1 MSTMICLSGMPGSG
15 KTTWAAEF
23 LKKHPDFLYFSPD
36 SYYERING
44 DECDRTDT
52 FEIWMAM
59 FRDIH
64 IAEKN
69 LNNVLIDSDNLTY
82 AQRNQW
88 IEWFPDFD
96 TRFLLY
102 LEESFD
108 TCMDRVSK
116 RKRTIPELVMREK
129 WYKWENPED
138 SADVQEWDWIS
149 KVVLGEGLEK
159 ELEENVNG

>member
-15 KTTWAAEF
+15 KTTWATQF
-23 LKKHPDFLYFSPD
+23 LKNHPDFLYFSPD
-36 SYYERING
+36 QYYERING

-69 LNNVLIDSDNLTY
+69 SNNVLIDSDNLTY

-88 IEWFPDFD
+88 IEWFPYFD
-96 TRFLLY
+96 VHILLF
-102 LEESFD
+102 LEED
-108 TCMDRVSK
+108 YNTCFDRVSK
-116 RKRTIPELVMREK
+116 RRRTIPEVIMREK
-129 WYKWENPED
+129 MYKWENPLEAGD
-138 SADVQEWDWIS
+138 CAEWDRVYQIS
-149 KVVLGEGLEK
+149 SDEDNITTSIGL
-159 ELEENVNG
+159 

>member
-1 MSTMICLSGMPGSG
+1 MSKLICLAGLPGVG
-15 KTTWAAEF
+15 KTTWATEF

-69 LNNVLIDSDNLTY
+69 FNNVLIDSDNLTY

-88 IEWFPDFD
+88 IEWFPYFD
-96 TRFLLY
+96 EHILLF
-102 LEESFD
+102 LEED
-108 TCMDRVSK
+108 YNTCFDRVSK
-116 RKRTIPELVMREK
+116 RRRTIPEIIMREK
-129 WYKWENPED
+129 MYKWENPLEAGD
-138 SADVQEWDWIS
+138 CAEWDRVYQIS
-149 KVVLGEGLEK
+149 SDEDNITTCIGL
-159 ELEENVNG
+159 

>member
-1 MSTMICLSGMPGSG
+1 MSIMICLAGMPGSG
-15 KTTWAAEF
+15 KTTWALEF
-23 LKKHPDFLYFSPD
+23 LKRHPDYLYFSPD
-36 SYYERING
+36 AYYERING
-44 DECDRTDT
+44 DDRKREHP

-64 IAEKN
+64 TAEMN
-69 LNNVLIDSDNLTY
+69 GDNVLIDSDNLSY

-88 IEWFPDFD
+88 VEWFPDFD
-96 TRFLLY
+96 ARFLLY

-116 RKRTIPELVMREK
+116 RKRTIPELIMREK

-149 KVVLGEGLEK
+149 KVVLGDELEK

>member
-1 MSTMICLSGMPGSG
+1 MSKLICLAGLPGVG
-15 KTTWAAEF
+15 KTTWATEF

-69 LNNVLIDSDNLTY
+69 GYNVLIDSDNLTY

-88 IEWFPDFD
+88 IEWFPYFD
-96 TRFLLY
+96 EHILLF
-102 LEESFD
+102 LEED
-108 TCMDRVSK
+108 YNTCFDRVSK
-116 RKRTIPELVMREK
+116 RRRTIPEIIMREK
-129 WYKWENPED
+129 MYKWENPLEAGD
-138 SADVQEWDWIS
+138 CAEWDRVYQIGS
-149 KVVLGEGLEK
+149 DEDNITTCVGL
-159 ELEENVNG
+159 

>member
-1 MSTMICLSGMPGSG
+1 MSKLICLAGLPGVG
-15 KTTWAAEF
+15 KTTWATEF

-69 LNNVLIDSDNLTY
+69 FNNVLIDSDNLTY

-88 IEWFPDFD
+88 IEWFPYFNEHI
-96 TRFLLY
+96 LLF
-102 LEESFD
+102 LEED
-108 TCMDRVSK
+108 YNTCFDRVSK
-116 RKRTIPELVMREK
+116 RRRTIPEIIMREK
-129 WYKWENPED
+129 MYKWENPLEAGD
-138 SADVQEWDWIS
+138 CAEWDRVYQIS
-149 KVVLGEGLEK
+149 SDEDNITTCVGL
-159 ELEENVNG
+159 

>member
-36 SYYERING
+36 LYYERING

-88 IEWFPDFD
+88 IEWFPYFNEHI
-96 TRFLLY
+96 LLF
-102 LEESFD
+102 LEED
-108 TCMDRVSK
+108 YNTCFDRVSK
-116 RKRTIPELVMREK
+116 RRRTIPEIIMREK
-129 WYKWENPED
+129 MYKWENPLEAGD
-138 SADVQEWDWIS
+138 CAEWDRVYQIKS
-149 KVVLGEGLEK
+149 DEDNITTCIGL
-159 ELEENVNG
+159 

>member
-69 LNNVLIDSDNLTY
+69 FNNVLIDSDNLTY

-88 IEWFPDFD
+88 IEWFPYFD
-96 TRFLLY
+96 EHILLF
-102 LEESFD
+102 LEEDYNTYF
-108 TCMDRVSK
+108 DRVSK
-116 RKRTIPELVMREK
+116 RRRTIPEIIMREK
-129 WYKWENPED
+129 MYKWENPLEAGD
-138 SADVQEWDWIS
+138 CAEWDRVYQIS
-149 KVVLGEGLEK
+149 SDEDNITTCIGL
-159 ELEENVNG
+159 

>member
-1 MSTMICLSGMPGSG
+1 MSQMICLAGMPGSG
-15 KTTWAAEF
+15 KTTWAREF

-44 DECDRTDT
+44 DECDRTNT

-69 LNNVLIDSDNLTY
+69 FNNVLIDSDNLTY

-88 IEWFPDFD
+88 IEWFPYFD
-96 TRFLLY
+96 EHILLF
-102 LEESFD
+102 LEED
-108 TCMDRVSK
+108 YNTCFDRVSK
-116 RKRTIPELVMREK
+116 RWRTIPEIIMREK
-129 WYKWENPED
+129 MYKWENPLEAGD
-138 SADVQEWDWIS
+138 CAEWDRVYQIS
-149 KVVLGEGLEK
+149 SDEDNITTCVGL
-159 ELEENVNG
+159 

>member
-15 KTTWAAEF
+15 KTTCATEF

-69 LNNVLIDSDNLTY
+69 GYNVLIDSDNLTY

-88 IEWFPDFD
+88 IEWFPYFD
-96 TRFLLY
+96 EHILLF
-102 LEESFD
+102 LEED
-108 TCMDRVSK
+108 YNTCFDRVSK
-116 RKRTIPELVMREK
+116 RRRTIPEIIMREK
-129 WYKWENPED
+129 MYKWENPLEAGD
-138 SADVQEWDWIS
+138 CAEWDRVYQIS
-149 KVVLGEGLEK
+149 SDEDNITTCIGL
-159 ELEENVNG
+159 

>member
-23 LKKHPDFLYFSPD
+23 LKKYPDFLYFSPD

-69 LNNVLIDSDNLTY
+69 FNNVLIDSDNLTY

-88 IEWFPDFD
+88 IEWFPYFD
-96 TRFLLY
+96 EHILLF
-102 LEESFD
+102 LEED
-108 TCMDRVSK
+108 YNTCFDRVSK
-116 RKRTIPELVMREK
+116 RRRTIPEIIMREK
-129 WYKWENPED
+129 MYKWENPLEAGD
-138 SADVQEWDWIS
+138 CAEWDRVYQIS
-149 KVVLGEGLEK
+149 SDEDNITTCVGL
-159 ELEENVNG
+159 

>member
-44 DECDRTDT
+44 DECDRADT

-69 LNNVLIDSDNLTY
+69 GYNVLIDSDNLTY

-88 IEWFPDFD
+88 IEWFPYFD
-96 TRFLLY
+96 EHILLF
-102 LEESFD
+102 LEED
-108 TCMDRVSK
+108 YNTCFDRVSK
-116 RKRTIPELVMREK
+116 RRRTIPEIIMREK
-129 WYKWENPED
+129 MYKWENPLEAGD
-138 SADVQEWDWIS
+138 CAEWDRVYQIS
-149 KVVLGEGLEK
+149 SDEDNITTCIGL
-159 ELEENVNG
+159 

>member
-69 LNNVLIDSDNLTY
+69 FNNVLIDSDNLTY

-88 IEWFPDFD
+88 IEWFPYFD
-96 TRFLLY
+96 EHILLF
-102 LEESFD
+102 LEED
-108 TCMDRVSK
+108 YNTCLDRVSK
-116 RKRTIPELVMREK
+116 RRRTIPEIIMREK
-129 WYKWENPED
+129 MYKWENPLEAGD
-138 SADVQEWDWIS
+138 CAEWDRVYQIS
-149 KVVLGEGLEK
+149 SDEDNITTCIGL
-159 ELEENVNG
+159 

>member
-1 MSTMICLSGMPGSG
+1 MSIMICLAGLPGVG

-44 DECDRTDT
+44 DERDRTDT

-69 LNNVLIDSDNLTY
+69 FNNVLIDSDNLTY

-88 IEWFPDFD
+88 IEWFPYFD
-96 TRFLLY
+96 EHILLF
-102 LEESFD
+102 LEED
-108 TCMDRVSK
+108 YNTCFDRVSK
-116 RKRTIPELVMREK
+116 RRRTIPEIIMREK
-129 WYKWENPED
+129 MYKWENPLEAGD
-138 SADVQEWDWIS
+138 CAEWDRVYQIS
-149 KVVLGEGLEK
+149 SDEDNITTCIGL
-159 ELEENVNG
+159 

>member
-1 MSTMICLSGMPGSG
+1 MSKLICLAGLPGVG
-15 KTTWAAEF
+15 KTTWATEF

-44 DECDRTDT
+44 DECDRADT

-69 LNNVLIDSDNLTY
+69 FNNVLIDSDNLTY

-88 IEWFPDFD
+88 IEWFPYFD
-96 TRFLLY
+96 EHILLF
-102 LEESFD
+102 LEED
-108 TCMDRVSK
+108 YNTCFDRVSK
-116 RKRTIPELVMREK
+116 RRRTIPEIIMREK
-129 WYKWENPED
+129 MYKWENPLEAGD
-138 SADVQEWDWIS
+138 CAEWDRVYQIS
-149 KVVLGEGLEK
+149 SDEDNITTCVGL
-159 ELEENVNG
+159 

>member
-15 KTTWAAEF
+15 NTTWAAEF

-36 SYYERING
+36 AYYERING

-69 LNNVLIDSDNLTY
+69 GYNVLIDSDNLTY

-88 IEWFPDFD
+88 IEWFPYFD
-96 TRFLLY
+96 EHILLF
-102 LEESFD
+102 LEED
-108 TCMDRVSK
+108 YNTCFDRVTK
-116 RKRTIPELVMREK
+116 RRRTIPEIIMREK
-129 WYKWENPED
+129 MYKWENPLEAGD
-138 SADVQEWDWIS
+138 CAEWDRVYQIS
-149 KVVLGEGLEK
+149 SDEDNITICVGL
-159 ELEENVNG
+159 

>member
-36 SYYERING
+36 AYYERING

-69 LNNVLIDSDNLTY
+69 GYNVLIDSDNLTY
-82 AQRNQW
+82 AQRNLW
-88 IEWFPDFD
+88 IEWFPYFD
-96 TRFLLY
+96 EHILLF
-102 LEESFD
+102 LEED
-108 TCMDRVSK
+108 YNTCFDRVSK
-116 RKRTIPELVMREK
+116 RRRTIPEIIMREK
-129 WYKWENPED
+129 MYKWENPLEAGD
-138 SADVQEWDWIS
+138 CAEWDRVYQIS
-149 KVVLGEGLEK
+149 SDEDNITTCIGL
-159 ELEENVNG
+159 

>member
-36 SYYERING
+36 LYYERING
-44 DECDRTDT
+44 DECDRTNT

-69 LNNVLIDSDNLTY
+69 FNNVLIDSDNLTY

-88 IEWFPDFD
+88 IEWFPYFD
-96 TRFLLY
+96 EHILLFF
-102 LEESFD
+102 EED
-108 TCMDRVSK
+108 YNTCFDRVSK
-116 RKRTIPELVMREK
+116 RRRTIPEIIMREK
-129 WYKWENPED
+129 MYKWENPLEAGD
-138 SADVQEWDWIS
+138 CAEWDRVYQIS
-149 KVVLGEGLEK
+149 SDEDNITTCVGL
-159 ELEENVNG
+159 

>member
-1 MSTMICLSGMPGSG
+1 MSKLICLAGLPGVG
-15 KTTWAAEF
+15 KTTWATEF

-69 LNNVLIDSDNLTY
+69 SNNILIDSDNLTY

-88 IEWFPDFD
+88 IEWFPYFD
-96 TRFLLY
+96 EHILLF
-102 LEESFD
+102 LEED
-108 TCMDRVSK
+108 YNTCFDRVSK
-116 RKRTIPELVMREK
+116 RRRTIPEIIMREK
-129 WYKWENPED
+129 MYKWENPLEAGD
-138 SADVQEWDWIS
+138 CAEWDRVCQICS
-149 KVVLGEGLEK
+149 DEDNITTCVGL
-159 ELEENVNG
+159 

>member
-1 MSTMICLSGMPGSG
+1 MSKLICLAGLPGVG
-15 KTTWAAEF
+15 KTTWATEF

-69 LNNVLIDSDNLTY
+69 FNNVLIDSDNLTY

-88 IEWFPDFD
+88 IEWFPYFD
-96 TRFLLY
+96 EHILLF
-102 LEESFD
+102 LEED
-108 TCMDRVSK
+108 YNTCFDRVSK
-116 RKRTIPELVMREK
+116 RRRTIPEIIMREK
-129 WYKWENPED
+129 MYKWENPLEAGD
-138 SADVQEWDWIS
+138 CAEWDRVYQIGS
-149 KVVLGEGLEK
+149 DEDNITTCVGL
-159 ELEENVNG
+159 

>member
-1 MSTMICLSGMPGSG
+1 MSQMICLAGMPGSG
-15 KTTWAAEF
+15 KTTWALEF
-23 LKKHPDFLYFSPD
+23 LKNHPDFLYFSPD

-69 LNNVLIDSDNLTY
+69 FNNVLIDSDNLTY

-88 IEWFPDFD
+88 IEWFPYFD
-96 TRFLLY
+96 EHILLF
-102 LEESFD
+102 LEED
-108 TCMDRVSK
+108 YNTCFDRVSK
-116 RKRTIPELVMREK
+116 RRRTIPEIIMREK
-129 WYKWENPED
+129 MYKWENPLEAGD
-138 SADVQEWDWIS
+138 CAEWDRVCQICS
-149 KVVLGEGLEK
+149 DENKKTVYI
-159 ELEENVNG
+159 EL

>member
-15 KTTWAAEF
+15 KTTWAMEF

-36 SYYERING
+36 AYYERING

-69 LNNVLIDSDNLTY
+69 GYNVLIDSDNLTY

-88 IEWFPDFD
+88 VEWFPGFD

-102 LEESFD
+102 MEEDFD
-108 TCMDRVSK
+108 ICMERVSQ
-116 RKRTIPELVMREK
+116 RRRTIPEIIMREK
-129 WYKWENPED
+129 MYKWENPLEAGD
-138 SADVQEWDWIS
+138 AREWDRIERIKS
-149 KVVLGEGLEK
+149 GEDFDVEC
-159 ELEENVNG
+159 

>member
-1 MSTMICLSGMPGSG
+1 MSIMICLAGMPGSG
-15 KTTWAAEF
+15 KTTWALEF
-23 LKKHPDFLYFSPD
+23 LKRHPDYLYFSPD
-36 SYYERING
+36 AYYERING
-44 DECDRTDT
+44 DDRKREHP

-64 IAEKN
+64 TAEMN
-69 LNNVLIDSDNLTY
+69 GDNVLIDSDNLSY

-88 IEWFPDFD
+88 VEWFPGFD

-102 LEESFD
+102 LEEDFD
-108 TCMDRVSK
+108 TCMERVSK

-138 SADVQEWDWIS
+138 SADVHEWDWIN
-149 KVVLGEGLEK
+149 KVVLGEELEK

>member
-15 KTTWAAEF
+15 NTTWAAEV

-44 DECDRTDT
+44 DECARTDT

-69 LNNVLIDSDNLTY
+69 FNNVLIDSDNLTY

-88 IEWFPDFD
+88 IEWFPYFD
-96 TRFLLY
+96 EHILLF
-102 LEESFD
+102 LEED
-108 TCMDRVSK
+108 YNTCFDRVSK
-116 RKRTIPELVMREK
+116 RRRTIPEIIMREK
-129 WYKWENPED
+129 MYKWENPLEAGD
-138 SADVQEWDWIS
+138 CAEWDRVYQIS
-149 KVVLGEGLEK
+149 SDEDNITTCVGL
-159 ELEENVNG
+159 

>member
-1 MSTMICLSGMPGSG
+1 MSIMICLAGLPGVG

-69 LNNVLIDSDNLTY
+69 FNNVLIDSDNLTY

-88 IEWFPDFD
+88 IEWFPYFD
-96 TRFLLY
+96 EHILLF
-102 LEESFD
+102 LEED
-108 TCMDRVSK
+108 YNTCLDRVSK
-116 RKRTIPELVMREK
+116 RRRTIPEIIMREK
-129 WYKWENPED
+129 MYKWENPLEAGD
-138 SADVQEWDWIS
+138 CAEWDRVYQIS
-149 KVVLGEGLEK
+149 SDEDNITTCIGL
-159 ELEENVNG
+159 

>member
-1 MSTMICLSGMPGSG
+1 MSIMICLAGMPGSG
-15 KTTWAAEF
+15 KTTWALEF
-23 LKKHPDFLYFSPD
+23 LKRHPDYLYFSPD
-36 SYYERING
+36 AYYEHING
-44 DECDRTDT
+44 DDRKREHP

-64 IAEKN
+64 TAEMN
-69 LNNVLIDSDNLTY
+69 GDNVLIDSDNLSY

-88 IEWFPDFD
+88 VEWFPDFD
-96 TRFLLY
+96 ARFLLY

>member
-1 MSTMICLSGMPGSG
+1 MSVMICLAGLPGVG

-69 LNNVLIDSDNLTY
+69 GYNVLIDSDNLTY

-88 IEWFPDFD
+88 IEWFPYFD
-96 TRFLLY
+96 EHILLFL
-102 LEESFD
+102 
-108 TCMDRVSK
+108 
-116 RKRTIPELVMREK
+116 
-129 WYKWENPED
+129 
-138 SADVQEWDWIS
+138 
-149 KVVLGEGLEK
+149 EGIGRAH
-159 ELEENVNG
+159 V